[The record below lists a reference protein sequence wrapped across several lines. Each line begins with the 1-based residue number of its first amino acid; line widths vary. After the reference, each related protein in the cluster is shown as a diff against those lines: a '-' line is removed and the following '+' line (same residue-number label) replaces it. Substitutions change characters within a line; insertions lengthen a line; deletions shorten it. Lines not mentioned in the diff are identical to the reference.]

1 MAETESKSIVAESLS
16 SSNSRGPFS
25 VMQDI
30 IANFLSQ
37 VNNNKKKKVDEVVV
51 VSEVK
56 KNEEIKTK
64 QSPPDVVKFPDSR
77 QDYTGLKLT
86 VQEVE
91 PQQESGGNNMWQ
103 VYALGGVMLLRWGWA
118 KWKEAQ
124 ANKNDKPESGAEDA
138 SPTHDP

>member
-1 MAETESKSIVAESLS
+1 MAETESKSIVVES
-16 SSNSRGPFS
+16 SSPSSNNRGPFS
-25 VMQDI
+25 VIQDI

-37 VNNNKKKKVDEVVV
+37 FNNKKAEEVVV

-56 KNEEIKTK
+56 KKEEIKAK

-77 QDYTGLKLT
+77 PDYTGLKLT
-86 VQEVE
+86 VEEVE

-103 VYALGGVMLLRWGWA
+103 VYALGGFMLLRWGWA

-124 ANKNDKPESGAEDA
+124 ANKNDKPDSGAEDA

>member
-1 MAETESKSIVAESLS
+1 MAEETESKSIAVES
-16 SSNSRGPFS
+16 SSDNRGPFS
-25 VMQDI
+25 VIQEI

-37 VNNNKKKKVDEVVV
+37 VNNNKKKGEEVVV
-51 VSEVK
+51 VSEVIE
-56 KNEEIKTK
+56 KNETK

-77 QDYTGLKLT
+77 QDYSGLKLT
-86 VQEVE
+86 VEEVE

-103 VYALGGVMLLRWGWA
+103 VYALGGFMLLRWGWA

-124 ANKNDKPESGAEDA
+124 ANKNDKPDSGAEDA